1 MVGFFYG
8 VNYDGGM
15 NEESKN
21 NEIEMLYEGKFVNM
35 VRRGR
40 WEYASRTQVEGIVG
54 IVGLTEAGELVLVE
68 QYRVPV
74 GVNVI
79 ELPAGLVGDTDE
91 FSGEGLQAGAE
102 RELLEETGYAGED
115 WALLCAGVP
124 SAGICD
130 EVITLFGARG
140 LKKVGEGGGD
150 GSESIVCHLVPLG
163 ELEGWL
169 AVQQKAGKMIDL
181 KIFSGLYHMQKMLGD
196 L

>member
-15 NEESKN
+15 NDKPDQ

-40 WEYASRTQVEGIVG
+40 WEYASRTKVEGIVG

-68 QYRVPV
+68 QYRAPV

-91 FSGEGLQAGAE
+91 FAGEGLQGGAE

-150 GSESIVCHLVPLG
+150 GSESIVCHLVPIE

-169 AVQQKAGKMIDL
+169 TGQQEAGKMIDL
-181 KIFSGLYHMQKMLGD
+181 KIYAGLFCLREKL
-196 L
+196 